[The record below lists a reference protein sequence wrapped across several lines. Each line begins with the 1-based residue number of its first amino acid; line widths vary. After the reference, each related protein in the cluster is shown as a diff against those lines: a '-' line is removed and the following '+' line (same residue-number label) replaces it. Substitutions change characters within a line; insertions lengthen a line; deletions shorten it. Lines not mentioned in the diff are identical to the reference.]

1 MATPNI
7 VPRADSEG
15 GLGTASKY
23 WGSAYIDTIYVGA
36 GKVGRDA
43 DNYIDFSTDN
53 IVRFYI
59 DSTAKLIL
67 NTARFAP
74 NANDGTALGAATL
87 GWSDLFLASGAVIN
101 FDNGNFTLTH
111 STSTI
116 TSSGHIAIN
125 DSKRLKLGNSHDL
138 EIYHAPDHSYISNK
152 TGTLYITNSADD
164 NDIVFQCDDGSG
176 GTTTYFKLDGSI
188 ASSGTVYTVFPD
200 NSRATFG
207 TGFDLQVYHDASNSY
222 IKHLENGT
230 GDLIISQERDD
241 GDIIFKCDDGSGGT
255 ATYMFLDGSEKQIH
269 FYQNTKHNDNVEA
282 RFGAGNDLKIYHD
295 SSHSYIVQSGTG
307 DLYIQNSVD
316 DKDIYF
322 QSDNGAGGVAN
333 YFYLDGSSAE
343 HDGSA
348 TTALYTNWPDK
359 SRASFGTSHDLQIE
373 HNSVDSVIRNT
384 VGDLYLMQKADDKDI
399 IFQASTGSASPAT
412 YITLDG
418 SAGLTKFHK
427 DNKHL
432 NSVKSTFGDSA
443 DLQIYHNGSNSYIQD
458 AGTGELRV
466 LASTLSVRNSGDNE
480 LMITAVENGAVNL
493 YYDNSKKF
501 ETTAAGVTADS
512 ITTNTGSGA
521 AVLGSHLDLGD
532 NQKARFGASDD
543 LQMYHDG
550 TDSKI
555 INSTGD
561 LYINQT
567 TDDKDIIFMSDDG
580 SGGITEYLKID
591 GGDSQIKVSQNVKF
605 HDNVLLMLGGSN
617 DLQIY
622 HDGTNSYINNATGK
636 LFINNQTNDS
646 DIIFRCDDGSGG
658 ATDYLTLDGG
668 DVSTIVNTIKVLMPN
683 LPTSDPSVAGQLWN
697 SSGDLKISAG

>member
-7 VPRADSEG
+7 VPRSDSEG

-23 WGSAYIDTIYVGA
+23 WGSAYIDNVFVSKI
-36 GKVGRDA
+36 GRDA
-43 DNYIDFSTDN
+43 DNLIDFSTDN
-53 IVRFYI
+53 IIRFRVGA
-59 DSTAKLIL
+59 TNELKLD
-67 NTARFAP
+67 N
-74 NANDGTALGAATL
+74 NALYPESNDGVGLGYNTNA
-87 GWSDLFLASGAVIN
+87 WSNLFLADGAVIN
-101 FDNGNFTLTH
+101 FNNGNVTLTH
-111 STSTI
+111 SSNRLTLADADELSFGDGNDFNFSWNGTN
-116 TSSGHIAIN
+116 GHIKNETSATGSHIYISNYSN
-125 DSKRLKLGNSHDL
+125 DGDIIFRSDDGSNSLTEYFRLDGGEGHMIASKELNFADGVPVTFGDKAGGDL
-138 EIYHAPDHSYISNK
+138 EIKESGGSSYIMNY
-152 TGTLYITNSADD
+152 TGNLEIINNTN
-164 NDIVFQCDDGSG
+164 
-176 GTTTYFKLDGSI
+176 
-188 ASSGTVYTVFPD
+188 
-200 NSRATFG
+200 
-207 TGFDLQVYHDASNSY
+207 
-222 IKHLENGT
+222 
-230 GDLIISQERDD
+230 D
-241 GDIIFKCDDGSGGT
+241 GDIIFKSDDGSGGT

-348 TTALYTNWPDK
+348 STALYTNWPDK

>member
-1 MATPNI
+1 MTF
-7 VPRADSEG
+7 
-15 GLGTASKY
+15 T
-23 WGSAYIDTIYVGA
+23 
-36 GKVGRDA
+36 
-43 DNYIDFSTDN
+43 ST
-53 IVRFYI
+53 
-59 DSTAKLIL
+59 T
-67 NTARFAP
+67 
-74 NANDGTALGAATL
+74 NDG
-87 GWSDLFLASGAVIN
+87 
-101 FDNGNFTLTH
+101 
-111 STSTI
+111 
-116 TSSGHIAIN
+116 
-125 DSKRLKLGNSHDL
+125 
-138 EIYHAPDHSYISNK
+138 
-152 TGTLYITNSADD
+152 
-164 NDIVFQCDDGSG
+164 
-176 GTTTYFKLDGSI
+176 
-188 ASSGTVYTVFPD
+188 
-200 NSRATFG
+200 
-207 TGFDLQVYHDASNSY
+207 
-222 IKHLENGT
+222 
-230 GDLIISQERDD
+230 
-241 GDIIFKCDDGSGGT
+241 
-255 ATYMFLDGSEKQIH
+255 
-269 FYQNTKHNDNVEA
+269 
-282 RFGAGNDLKIYHD
+282 
-295 SSHSYIVQSGTG
+295 
-307 DLYIQNSVD
+307 
-316 DKDIYF
+316 
-322 QSDNGAGGVAN
+322 
-333 YFYLDGSSAE
+333 
-343 HDGSA
+343 
-348 TTALYTNWPDK
+348 
-359 SRASFGTSHDLQIE
+359 
-373 HNSVDSVIRNT
+373 
-384 VGDLYLMQKADDKDI
+384 DI
-399 IFQASTGSASPAT
+399 IFQASTGSGAAET
-412 YITLDG
+412 YVQIDG
-418 SAGLTKFHK
+418 SGGLTKFHK

-432 NSVKSTFGDSA
+432 DSVKSTFGDSA
-443 DLQIYHNGSNSYIQD
+443 DLQIYHNATDSFLTNTTGDLYIEN
-458 AGTGELRV
+458 TGDDIIMKAADDFLV
-466 LASTLSVRNSGDNE
+466 QTQGGDNAIYAQGDGKVE
-480 LMITAVENGAVNL
+480 LFYNAV
-493 YYDNSKKF
+493 SKF